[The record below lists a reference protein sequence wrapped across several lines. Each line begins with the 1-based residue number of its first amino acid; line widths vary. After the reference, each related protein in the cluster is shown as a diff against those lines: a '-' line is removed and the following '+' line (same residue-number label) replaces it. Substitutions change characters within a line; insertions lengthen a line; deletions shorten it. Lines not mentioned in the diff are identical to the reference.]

1 MLPLYFKNKAKRL
14 SPVLYDVFVR
24 NIKYRKATGIVM
36 PCHYR
41 GLFIRSDGV
50 LFPCCDVCNVEA
62 LRIAHI
68 DDDALFE
75 KIKSYDKV
83 CSCDHYKLRV
93 GYENEAPKYR
103 LLNIE
108 VSLVC
113 QAICAMCCVN
123 APDSKGKYDYYSS
136 LMKVVKK
143 IKPEIV
149 LLQGG
154 EVLIQEKT
162 YRWVDQ
168 LKDESPDVKVYA
180 LTNGNISCDKIE
192 NVEKGY
198 ERLYVSFVGFQP
210 ETYRAIMGISIDK
223 TISFVERLIERGK
236 VQVYLKYL
244 VTPVNAHEAE
254 LFFSWAIN
262 IKARRINF
270 DGAVNEKYIVRG
282 TSDNY
287 WSKIY
292 KRSAVKLKLSIISNK
307 KVMKRVGM
315 VVLFTPEIMRL
326 FDITKEFIESNDLV
340 GIIVDRS
347 RSRLF
352 CAGECENYHNWPE
365 D

>member
-1 MLPLYFKNKAKRL
+1 MLESYLINKAKHL
-14 SPVLYDVFVR
+14 FPKAYNVLVR
-24 NIKYRKATGIVM
+24 NIKYRKATGIVI
-36 PCHYR
+36 PCHYS

-50 LFPCCDVCNVEA
+50 LFPCCDVRDVDA

-68 DDDALFE
+68 DDAALFE

-93 GYENEAPKYR
+93 GYENEVPKYR

-123 APDSKGKYDYYSS
+123 APDSRGKYDYYDSV
-136 LMKVVKK
+136 MKFVKE

-168 LKDESPDVKVYA
+168 LKDECTEVKVYA
-180 LTNGNISCDKIE
+180 VTNGNISCDKIE

-210 ETYRAIMGISIDK
+210 ETYRAIMGLSLDK
-223 TISFVERLIERGK
+223 TISFVELLIERGK

-244 VTPVNAHEAE
+244 AACRN
-254 LFFSWAIN
+254 
-262 IKARRINF
+262 
-270 DGAVNEKYIVRG
+270 
-282 TSDNY
+282 
-287 WSKIY
+287 
-292 KRSAVKLKLSIISNK
+292 
-307 KVMKRVGM
+307 
-315 VVLFTPEIMRL
+315 
-326 FDITKEFIESNDLV
+326 
-340 GIIVDRS
+340 
-347 RSRLF
+347 
-352 CAGECENYHNWPE
+352 
-365 D
+365 